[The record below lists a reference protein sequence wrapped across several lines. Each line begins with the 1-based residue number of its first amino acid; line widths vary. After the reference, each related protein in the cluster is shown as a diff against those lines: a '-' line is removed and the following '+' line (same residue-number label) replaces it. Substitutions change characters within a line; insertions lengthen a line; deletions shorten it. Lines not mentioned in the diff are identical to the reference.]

1 VLNTMPA
8 SKGRR
13 IQNQGRVILGLVFY
27 GTPVVIAI
35 TVGLN
40 GYIVD
45 MNWQLEG
52 VRADNKGAKEILQ
65 NIAVWPEVR
74 TLPSRESDPPPDSLG
89 IRFSGTVARKTA

>member
-1 VLNTMPA
+1 MPA

-13 IQNQGRVILGLVFY
+13 IQNSGRVILGLVFY

-45 MNWQLEG
+45 MNWQSW
-52 VRADNKGAKEILQ
+52 KEYEQITKAQ
-65 NIAVWPEVR
+65 
-74 TLPSRESDPPPDSLG
+74 
-89 IRFSGTVARKTA
+89 RKLCKR